1 MSYNSYLC
9 KCMKKYLSLVVI
21 LICLPFILWAVCGIL
36 PTFDDYTSLQSTWWV
51 QIADPGYFFPDS
63 VRRPFDALLGFIIGT
78 YPSLFPTLNHV
89 LIILGH
95 TVSTC
100 LVFTICRQLGMS
112 TLATNIATLF
122 FFFSPAT
129 LGATLACDGFNQ
141 TCAQLW
147 GLLSLWLYLR
157 GKRFWWACVVMA
169 VLSKENGLAWAVV
182 PPIIGYAFGKVNCRH
197 ALRHI
202 GYGLIVALVYFIV
215 YFSIYKSGVFKIDYD
230 DQYAEVTL
238 AEHLKDFIQL
248 MGYTWIPLDYM
259 SVVYAPTRNLFFVV
273 ITLLLSLPF
282 LLLLAAKWRLVGNRQ
297 VQLLIICFFILA
309 SPHLLTVVSIMHN
322 YAALS
327 MAALVIAC
335 LIHQSD
341 PLCGSKYSTLHLS
354 FFMFF
359 LAAALFTDV
368 HHYQGARQSGL
379 LGQKLA
385 HQAISFHTTPA
396 NHVTCINI
404 DNPDEPRYS
413 SFCVRPVD
421 AFAWGASVRH
431 FSHYKW
437 KPRIDEIN
445 LPQYDQKKVEA
456 LADSALHS
464 GSEAVWVVG
473 HKSDSLT
480 IITAS
485 K

>member
-1 MSYNSYLC
+1 
-9 KCMKKYLSLVVI
+9 
-21 LICLPFILWAVCGIL
+21 
-36 PTFDDYTSLQSTWWV
+36 
-51 QIADPGYFFPDS
+51 
-63 VRRPFDALLGFIIGT
+63 
-78 YPSLFPTLNHV
+78 
-89 LIILGH
+89 
-95 TVSTC
+95 
-100 LVFTICRQLGMS
+100 
-112 TLATNIATLF
+112 
-122 FFFSPAT
+122 
-129 LGATLACDGFNQ
+129 
-141 TCAQLW
+141 
-147 GLLSLWLYLR
+147 
-157 GKRFWWACVVMA
+157 
-169 VLSKENGLAWAVV
+169 
-182 PPIIGYAFGKVNCRH
+182 
-197 ALRHI
+197 
-202 GYGLIVALVYFIV
+202 
-215 YFSIYKSGVFKIDYD
+215 VFKIDYD

-368 HHYQGARQSGL
+368 HHYQAARQSGL

-396 NHVTCINI
+396 NQVTCINI